1 MHMLSKKARCRAAS
15 HRSWAMASRSPPVS
29 PPPCARVEYSRISK
43 RQKHV
48 MRAYGRWL
56 ALRQVCAHSVRC
68 RPAAQL
74 TGYTALRLW
83 SLHGCLPGPALRG
96 SPSLR
101 LPRTPHCANGCF
113 SCATVSSPLI
123 LTLRSS
129 SRAFLSFPPPPSG
142 REVMKAWPSCMWL
155 RPIAAVFRPKL
166 LTGPSA

>member
-1 MHMLSKKARCRAAS
+1 MHMLSK
-15 HRSWAMASRSPPVS
+15 M
-29 PPPCARVEYSRISK
+29 PCAACGIKYAGRPALRPVEYSRISK

-56 ALRQVCAHSVRC
+56 ALRQVCAHAVRC

-123 LTLRSS
+123 LNLLFVPIP
-129 SRAFLSFPPPPSG
+129 FLSFPSPARWTRSG
-142 REVMKAWPSCMWL
+142 ESLVYAELRRSRHRR

-166 LTGPSA
+166 LTGPTA

>member
-1 MHMLSKKARCRAAS
+1 MHMLSK
-15 HRSWAMASRSPPVS
+15 M
-29 PPPCARVEYSRISK
+29 PCAACGIKYAGRPALRPVEYSRISK

-56 ALRQVCAHSVRC
+56 ALRQVCAHAVRC

-123 LTLRSS
+123 LNLLFVPIP
-129 SRAFLSFPPPPSG
+129 FLSFPSPARWTRSGESLVYRCVAAATAAAPS
-142 REVMKAWPSCMWL
+142 PQCSDQ
-155 RPIAAVFRPKL
+155 
-166 LTGPSA
+166 SY